1 MNRFVSWFIISV
13 GGFSACSGSPK
24 TAPINDTT
32 SVVKINTVANY
43 TQLGNS
49 IFEFQLLPDYS
60 ISEETRIH
68 GRVYYLEAGTNAAIK
83 GTAGFYI
90 GGSPNIQQP
99 DSDHTTTTFAG
110 QLLGKST
117 NWTQFQAAATNP
129 YVHREAIVPLHD
141 SIVLQAWCN
150 SSETN
155 IERLFDMI
163 TSIRLKTSSY

>member
-68 GRVYYLEAGTNAAIK
+68 GRVYYL
-83 GTAGFYI
+83 
-90 GGSPNIQQP
+90 
-99 DSDHTTTTFAG
+99 
-110 QLLGKST
+110 
-117 NWTQFQAAATNP
+117 
-129 YVHREAIVPLHD
+129 
-141 SIVLQAWCN
+141 
-150 SSETN
+150 
-155 IERLFDMI
+155 
-163 TSIRLKTSSY
+163 